1 MKSVLLNIP
10 SGRIGGVY
18 FAYFAALGVLLPFW
32 SPYLAE
38 RGFSAEQIGAL
49 MAILMG
55 TKLVGPPLIG
65 WLADHT
71 GHSMRWI
78 QGAGALA
85 AGLFALVWGVDDFAG
100 MAAVMLVFGIAWNG
114 MLPQLDVV
122 TLNHLGTRSQ
132 LYAPLRA
139 WGSVGFIVA
148 ALAIGPMVEAFGLA
162 VVPLLI
168 WSALV
173 MLWLTTL
180 TLPDA
185 ATKPLASDASGF
197 WQVFRKPVV
206 PLFLAASFLI
216 NVSHGTYYAFYSIHL
231 AEHGYA
237 DWLIGLLWALGVA
250 AEVVLFLAM
259 PALLRRFDA
268 WQLFLAASVLTGG
281 RFLLIGFL
289 PEQTAL
295 VLFAQL
301 LHAASF
307 GLTHAIAIGF
317 VHRYFVGRNQSRGQA
332 LLSSLAYGMG
342 GALGLYAAGFL
353 WARFGAEVSF
363 SIMAVSGLLAGAL
376 LIGQR
381 RALAGVGGTAQGGE
395 GDVGKG

>member
-1 MKSVLLNIP
+1 MLGIP

-49 MAILMG
+49 MAVLMG
-55 TKLVGPPLIG
+55 TKLFGPPLMG
-65 WLADHT
+65 WLADHS
-71 GHSMRWI
+71 GHSMRWV

-85 AGLFALVWGVDDFAG
+85 AGLFALVWGVDDFPG

-139 WGSVGFIVA
+139 WGSIGFIVA
-148 ALAIGPMVEAFGLA
+148 ALAIGPAVESFGLG

-168 WSALV
+168 WAALAILWV
-173 MLWLTTL
+173 MTL

-185 ATKPLASDASGF
+185 PVAPQQAAAPGF
-197 WQVFRKPVV
+197 WQVFRQPVV
-206 PLFLAASFLI
+206 PLFLLASFLI
-216 NVSHGTYYAFYSIHL
+216 NASHGTYYAFYSIHL

-259 PALLRRFDA
+259 PVLLRRFGA
-268 WQLFLAASVLTGG
+268 WLLFLAAAGLTGL
-281 RFLLIGFL
+281 RFLVIGFL
-289 PEQTAL
+289 PEQTAVI
-295 VLFAQL
+295 VLAQL

-307 GLTHAIAIGF
+307 GLTHAIAIAF

-332 LLSSLAYGMG
+332 LLSSLAYGGG
-342 GALGLYAAGFL
+342 GALGLYAAGYL
-353 WARFGAEVSF
+353 WAHLGAELSF
-363 SIMAVSGLLAGAL
+363 SIMAVLGMLAGAL

-381 RALAGVGGTAQGGE
+381 RALAGVGESSGAGE
-395 GDVGKG
+395 GNGTQR